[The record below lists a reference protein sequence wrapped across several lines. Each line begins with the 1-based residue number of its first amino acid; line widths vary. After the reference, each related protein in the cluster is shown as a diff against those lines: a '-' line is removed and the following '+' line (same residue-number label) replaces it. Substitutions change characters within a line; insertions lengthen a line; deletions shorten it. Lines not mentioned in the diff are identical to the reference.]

1 MKGDKYMDKVKVV
14 KIDSDGL
21 EFDNGIRLDS
31 YHDTDYCESHYLNFA
46 DLTLADFEGLEF
58 DLTSEEFF
66 ERIDG
71 YGIALKP
78 LAGHPVR
85 IPGYGHNN
93 GFYSSQLDLVLDD
106 KKGFRKVFDISD
118 CQEMIDD

>member
-1 MKGDKYMDKVKVV
+1 MDKVKVV

-31 YHDTDYCESHYLNFA
+31 HHDSDCCESHYLSLK
-46 DLTLADFEGLEF
+46 DITLDDFNGLEF
-58 DLTSEEFF
+58 DLTGEEFF

-78 LAGHPVR
+78 LVGHPVR
-85 IPGYGHNN
+85 IPGYGYNN
-93 GFYSSQLDLVLDD
+93 GYYSSNLDLVLSYN
-106 KKGFRKVFDISD
+106 KGFRKVFDISD
-118 CQEMIDD
+118 CQVIYG

>member
-1 MKGDKYMDKVKVV
+1 MNKGKVI
-14 KIDSDGL
+14 KIDSTGL
-21 EFDNGIRLDS
+21 DFDNGVRLES
-31 YHDTDYCESHYLNFA
+31 AHERNCCETHYLSFS
-46 DLTLADFEGLEF
+46 DLTIMDFEGLEF

-78 LAGHPVR
+78 LFGHPVR

-93 GFYSSQLDLVLDD
+93 GYYSSELVLVLSDD
-106 KKGFRKVFDISD
+106 KGFRKVFDISN
-118 CQEMIDD
+118 CQVIEE